1 MSFSF
6 PLPSVPF
13 LPFLPLPF
21 TPSHSSSLLFSLSF
35 SPSLPSPPS
44 PSFSPPSP
52 LLLFLPLPF
61 TPSHSSSLLFS
72 LSFSSSL
79 PCPPLLLPLSLS
91 PSPLLISLSPS
102 PSPLPSFLPLCSVA
116 VFSYYQF
123 YCLQDT
129 ASLVSQVLD
138 LNISLVDFVANST
151 DIISISNQLCSSTA
165 LVRDF
170 IDSQLPWFQY
180 QEYTWLAIGACV
192 LVSKQLQLL
201 Y

>member
-1 MSFSF
+1 MSLFFWNFWIQPCLFRLCQLTSLFPSSPPFPFSLF
-6 PLPSVPF
+6 PSLP
-13 LPFLPLPF
+13 
-21 TPSHSSSLLFSLSF
+21 HSSSLLFSLSF
-35 SPSLPSPPS
+35 SPSLPSPP
-44 PSFSPPSP
+44 
-52 LLLFLPLPF
+52 LL
-61 TPSHSSSLLFS
+61 
-72 LSFSSSL
+72 
-79 PCPPLLLPLSLS
+79 LLLPLSLS
-91 PSPLLISLSPS
+91 LSPPLSLSPS